1 MHQYNT
7 MKKLLLLL
15 LIAPVLGLG
24 QIGKSSS
31 LSDEKQEIGSV
42 NLWNAMG
49 TVNGKAKLTKAY
61 GKYLLS
67 FQDQNFQ
74 KISKIIIVEFTATDE
89 ELDYLFNELKSAFK
103 SSNEEFR
110 IEVGNA
116 TLIYN
121 MYRKKEMKITAIL
134 KNGEKGYFG
143 TNAAALHILFGKKW
157 DKKAWK
163 NYLIN

>member
-1 MHQYNT
+1 
-7 MKKLLLLL
+7 MKKLLLFLL
-15 LIAPVLGLG
+15 LPVLGFG

-61 GKYLLS
+61 GKYFLS

-74 KISKIIIVEFTATDE
+74 KLSKIVIVEFSATDE
-89 ELDYLFNELKSAFK
+89 ELDYLFNELKSTFK
-103 SSNEEFR
+103 TYNEEFR

-116 TLIYN
+116 TLVYN
-121 MYRKKEMKITAIL
+121 LYRKKEMKIFAIL
-134 KNGEKGYFG
+134 KNGEKGYFN
-143 TNAAALHILFGKKW
+143 TNAAALHILFGKEW
-157 DKKAWK
+157 DKKEWK
-163 NYLIN
+163 KYLTNFYILKN